1 MSSSAQIPQYVT
13 NLRTFYG
20 QPSQDLV
27 LGIVVFY
34 EQLEPA
40 ADIEQVALRYY
51 REFIGVYWERFGETT
66 WMQSWQKVY
75 ERAVGQKPDI
85 VSELNAVVYR
95 TYVSDR
101 LSNLLR
107 FDSVDDCE
115 TAQQLLA
122 AAYDDP
128 DVTDLRIYEIGDSS
142 VMQGLLIIG
151 YRLNGETTAVVLLV
165 D

>member
-13 NLRTFYG
+13 NLRAFYSP
-20 QPSQDLV
+20 PSQDLI
-27 LGIVVFY
+27 LDIVVFY

-51 REFIGVYWERFGETT
+51 REFIGVYWDRFGEST

-75 ERAVGQKPDI
+75 ERPVGKKSDI
-85 VSELNAVVYR
+85 VSELNAVIYR
-95 TYVSDR
+95 TYVCDR

-107 FDSVDDCE
+107 FDPVDDCE

-122 AAYDDP
+122 AAYDHP
-128 DVTDLRIYEIGDSS
+128 DVTDLRIYKIGDSD
-142 VMQGLLIIG
+142 VMEGLLIIG
-151 YRLNGETTAVVLLV
+151 YRVTGETTALVLLV